1 MNSWPERQLSPGLPP
16 CGHRGGAGSVAA
28 RVARIDAGPGAIALT
43 PLAAGW
49 PARAPDG
56 WVSKGERWL
65 LKERIDD
72 AGVRLERVEQALEEW
87 REAA

>member
-1 MNSWPERQLSPGLPP
+1 
-16 CGHRGGAGSVAA
+16 
-28 RVARIDAGPGAIALT
+28 
-43 PLAAGW
+43 
-49 PARAPDG
+49 
-56 WVSKGERWL
+56 VSKGERWL